1 MIVYGK
7 DVCPHGGTAV
17 FQNLGGRGLAK
28 AVKIGEGSGSGTQGR
43 AIWGFAWEALGGQER
58 GGSGL
63 EGSHFRI
70 SL

>member
-1 MIVYGK
+1 MIVYAG
-7 DVCPHGGTAV
+7 DVRPHSGTAV

-28 AVKIGEGSGSGTQGR
+28 AVRAGEGRGGGTRGR
-43 AIWGFAWEALGGQER
+43 VIWGFAQEALGGWER